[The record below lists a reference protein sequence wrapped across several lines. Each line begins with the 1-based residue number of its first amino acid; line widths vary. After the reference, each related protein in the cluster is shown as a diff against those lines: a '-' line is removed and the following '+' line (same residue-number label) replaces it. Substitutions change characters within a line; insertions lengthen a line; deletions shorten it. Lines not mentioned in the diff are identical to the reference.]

1 MIEVFDAIVALGHS
15 DFVMSGEPETEAD
28 LPNVLKFVV
37 DRSNP
42 NELVYSTDYQA
53 QGLTWTAIKE
63 KQAELQA
70 DYDSKQYQ
78 RDRAAA
84 YPSWQEQLDNIF
96 HNGIDAW
103 KADIQAIKDQFPKP

>member
-1 MIEVFDAIVALGHS
+1 MINQALHALGIDGGWKIKNGKIAKWYANQPQPS
-15 DFVMSGEPETEAD
+15 EEQI
-28 LPNVLKFVV
+28 
-37 DRSNP
+37 
-42 NELVYSTDYQA
+42 QA
-53 QGLTWTAIKE
+53 KI
-63 KQAELQA
+63 AELQA

-84 YPSWQEQLDNIF
+84 YPSWQDQLDNIF

>member
-1 MIEVFDAIVALGHS
+1 MIRFVDVIRSLRPRAKFAIGPNGLEWLDENQS
-15 DFVMSGEPETEAD
+15 SPTEEEI
-28 LPNVLKFVV
+28 NNKM
-37 DRSNP
+37 
-42 NELVYSTDYQA
+42 
-53 QGLTWTAIKE
+53 
-63 KQAELQA
+63 AELQA

-84 YPSWQEQLDNIF
+84 YPSWQDQLDNIF